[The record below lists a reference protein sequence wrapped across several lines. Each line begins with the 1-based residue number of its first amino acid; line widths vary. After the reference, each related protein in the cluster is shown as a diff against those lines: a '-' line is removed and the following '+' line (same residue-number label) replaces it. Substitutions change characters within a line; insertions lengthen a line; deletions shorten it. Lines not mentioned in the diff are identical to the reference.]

1 MTPLTEW
8 LKPPRTLLLLLFLL
22 TLVSV
27 SALGWFGWKLLGQ
40 ERAVEAQRSQER
52 VEAVADRI
60 AATVRGTLAETGD
73 RLGSWESAQRTGPSS
88 NQPSNQL
95 SNQPSRQPS
104 SFPAAGGILLRLKE
118 NSLAAT
124 PAGQLLYYPFPSTE
138 SEADP
143 TAFAE
148 AEFLEFV
155 QGQPNKA
162 LESYGRQANSPNAS
176 AAVRAGAMLRMARV
190 LRNAGRL
197 EESRIVYARLAVVT
211 AARVAGAPP
220 DLVARHALC
229 ELSAQT
235 ASQHAAAHELQA
247 DLVRGRWHLTRGQ
260 FQYYWAEASRL
271 SGQNDQPPPDAIA
284 FSEVAA
290 LVWNMLQNRPGARG
304 QETIWVLDIPYLLVW
319 RGTPEERAVLVTKPE
334 SILGDGVKQTLADEQ
349 ILWEMVDGEGH
360 SIAGNNNAGNTSAG
374 HKSVSGRAAVRT
386 SAETQLP
393 WTLYITA
400 AQRPGPSGSAAG
412 MTAPQRFLL
421 LGILVMV
428 LFLIFGTYFIARA
441 IRREA
446 ETLRMQSAFV
456 SAVSHE
462 FRSPLTSLRQMSE
475 ILALGRVPSEERRQ
489 LYYETLVGET
499 TRLQRLIESLLNF
512 GKMEAGARRYHFET
526 LDATVLVRRVASEFE
541 PHIAGLGRRI
551 ELQGT
556 PSRCMIEADPD
567 AICVALRNL
576 LDNALKYSP
585 DHPVV
590 WVEWGVRNEHVAIAV
605 RDQGPGIADSEKKA
619 IFRKFVRGS
628 AAAATRASGS
638 GVGLAMVRYIV
649 EAHGGDITVASEP
662 GQGSTFTLFLP
673 ALERA

>member
-27 SALGWFGWKLLGQ
+27 SALGWFGWRLLEQ
-40 ERAVEAQRSQER
+40 ERAVDAQRSQER

-60 AATVRGTLAETGD
+60 AATVETGE
-73 RLGSWESAQRTGPSS
+73 RL
-88 NQPSNQL
+88 
-95 SNQPSRQPS
+95 
-104 SFPAAGGILLRLKE
+104 GGILLRLKE
-118 NSLAAT
+118 TSLAAT
-124 PAGQLLYYPFPSTE
+124 PSGQLLYYPFPSSE
-138 SEADP
+138 PEADP
-143 TAFAE
+143 TTFAE

-155 QGQPNKA
+155 QGQPDKA
-162 LESYGRQANSPNAS
+162 LESYARQANSANA
-176 AAVRAGAMLRMARV
+176 AIRAGALLRMARV
-190 LRNAGRL
+190 LRHAGRL
-197 EESRIVYARLAVVT
+197 EESRAVYARLAT
-211 AARVAGAPP
+211 GPAARVAGAPA

-229 ELSAQT
+229 EQAAEAQN
-235 ASQHAAAHELQA
+235 LKA
-247 DLVRGRWHLTRGQ
+247 DLLRGRWHLTRGQ

-271 SGQNDQPPPDAIA
+271 SGQNEPPPSDATA
-284 FSEVAA
+284 LSEVAA
-290 LVWNMLQNRPGARG
+290 LVWDRRQNNQSARR
-304 QETIWVLDIPYLLVW
+304 QETVWIGDRPFLLVW
-319 RGTPEERAVLVTKPE
+319 RGTPEERTVLVTQPE
-334 SILGDGVKQTLADEQ
+334 SILGDGLKQSLAEQQ
-349 ILWEMVDGEGH
+349 ILWEMVDSEGRV
-360 SIAGNNNAGNTSAG
+360 IARSSGAGRKNAAS
-374 HKSVSGRAAVRT
+374 RAAVRT
-386 SAETQLP
+386 AAETGLP

-400 AQRPGPSGSAAG
+400 ARQLRSSG
-412 MTAPQRFLL
+412 PQRFLL

-489 LYYETLVGET
+489 LYYETLVRET
-499 TRLQRLIESLLNF
+499 SRLQRLIESLLNF
-512 GKMEAGARRYHFET
+512 GKMEAGARRYRFEA
-526 LDATVLVRRVASEFE
+526 LDATALVRRVASEFE
-541 PHIAGLGRRI
+541 PQIAGSGRHI

-556 PSRCMIEADPD
+556 PSQCMIEADPD

-590 WVEWGVRNEHVAIAV
+590 WVEWAVRNEHVAIAV
-605 RDQGPGIADSEKKA
+605 RDRGPGIADSEKKA

-628 AAAATRASGS
+628 AAAATRANGS

-649 EAHGGDITVASEP
+649 EAHGGDITLASEP
-662 GQGSTFTLFLP
+662 GQGSTFTMFLP
-673 ALERA
+673 VLERV